1 MSSSIPISPATSSLL
16 TTATLRRS
24 RIRSRRYDP
33 AMRLVLLHALPFDK
47 RMWETTQPL
56 LYDAFAPTL
65 YGLGNSLQEWAV
77 AVLDH
82 CEGEELIVVGSSV
95 GGSCALE
102 IARASPDQVRGIVL
116 VGAKASVRRD
126 PVAREVIVRALQ
138 DDGIHAAWARYW
150 APLFSSTADAETL
163 AAARRLAL
171 EQDVDD
177 LIRGVR
183 ALPDRRDQAEFVS
196 AWAGHLVVV
205 SGARDRT
212 PTPAAAA
219 ASVAGGRYEHVV
231 VEDCGHYVPL
241 ERPDMFYAVLTDQIS
256 HMQQA

>member
-1 MSSSIPISPATSSLL
+1 MLDEQLDTDIARHFITSDHRHAAAL
-16 TTATLRRS
+16 TDPLAS
-24 RIRSRRYDP
+24 IRSGHP
-33 AMRLVLLHALPFDK
+33 ARPAPCLAVRQADV
-47 RMWETTQPL
+47 ETTQPL
-56 LYDAFAPTL
+56 LSDALAPTL
-65 YGLGNSLQEWAV
+65 YGLGHSLQEWAV

-138 DDGIHAAWARYW
+138 DDGIHAAWASYW

-183 ALPDRRDQAEFVS
+183 ALHDRRDQAEFVS

-231 VEDCGHYVPL
+231 VEDGGH
-241 ERPDMFYAVLTDQIS
+241 
-256 HMQQA
+256 

>member
-1 MSSSIPISPATSSLL
+1 
-16 TTATLRRS
+16 
-24 RIRSRRYDP
+24 
-33 AMRLVLLHALPFDK
+33 
-47 RMWETTQPL
+47 MWDTTQPL
-56 LYDAFAPTL
+56 LSDALAPTL
-65 YGLGNSLQEWAV
+65 YGLGHSLQEWAF

-102 IARASPDQVRGIVL
+102 IARASPGIVL

-138 DDGIHAAWARYW
+138 DDGIHAAWDWYW

-183 ALPDRRDQAEFVS
+183 
-196 AWAGHLVVV
+196 
-205 SGARDRT
+205 
-212 PTPAAAA
+212 
-219 ASVAGGRYEHVV
+219 
-231 VEDCGHYVPL
+231 
-241 ERPDMFYAVLTDQIS
+241 RPP
-256 HMQQA
+256 

>member
-1 MSSSIPISPATSSLL
+1 MPCRSTS
-16 TTATLRRS
+16 AC
-24 RIRSRRYDP
+24 
-33 AMRLVLLHALPFDK
+33 
-47 RMWETTQPL
+47 TTQPL
-56 LYDAFAPTL
+56 LSDALAPTL

-102 IARASPDQVRGIVL
+102 IARASPGQVRGIVL

-126 PVAREVIVRALQ
+126 PVARELIVRALQ
-138 DDGIHAAWARYW
+138 DDGIHAAWDRYW

-183 ALPDRRDQAEFVS
+183 ALHDRRDQTEFVS
-196 AWAGHLVVV
+196 AWAGHW
-205 SGARDRT
+205 SSS
-212 PTPAAAA
+212 AALGIGRQRQPPLQPVLGEDGM
-219 ASVAGGRYEHVV
+219 STWLSKTVATTSPRK
-231 VEDCGHYVPL
+231 
-241 ERPDMFYAVLTDQIS
+241 T
-256 HMQQA
+256 